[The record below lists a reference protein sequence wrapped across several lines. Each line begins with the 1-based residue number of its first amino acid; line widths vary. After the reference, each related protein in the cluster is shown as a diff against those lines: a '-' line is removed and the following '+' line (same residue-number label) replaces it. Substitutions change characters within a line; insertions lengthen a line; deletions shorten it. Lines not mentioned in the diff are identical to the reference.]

1 LGLVVDSIKCSAEH
15 CPVELAPATEQHEVV
30 QPTVVVLSD
39 QGKKDLMWAEL
50 GRMIK
55 AGEVTVEE
63 CRALNRD
70 FLRGSLASH

>member
-39 QGKKDLMWAEL
+39 QGKKDLMEL
-50 GRMIK
+50 VRMIK

-63 CRALNRD
+63 CRALNSD
-70 FLRGSLASH
+70 FLRGSLASP